1 MAKKKSL
8 AEKSREIVIEQKYME
23 EAIRLAQNYS
33 NNKKIRQFQDEL
45 RAGKVLYTREMAI
58 ADLTGGAIDYGAER
72 VQTSNIS
79 NIPERIAIKLSEG
92 YVEKMNAR
100 MVRESMLGAEEYL
113 KLCEDIEIVNAA
125 GKRMQPF
132 DRAVFTG
139 LFLQKLTYRQLIDR
153 CSKAISNKTICR
165 ARDRALGVLAKEVML
180 REYCKGEHADE

>member
-79 NIPERIAIKLSEG
+79 NIPERVAIKLSEG

-113 KLCEDIEIVNAA
+113 KLCEDIEIVNTA

-139 LFLQKLTYRQLIDR
+139 LFLQKLTFRQLIDQCPR
-153 CSKAISNKTICR
+153 VISNMTICR
-165 ARDRALGVLAKEVML
+165 ARDRALEVLAKEVML
-180 REYCKGEHADE
+180 REYCKEEYTDE